1 MAQINAAAPHAP
13 KVGRT
18 SRLLG
23 RFHVTGVFWFRV
35 HSWGVRVIP
44 QSLRWIFV
52 RIFTSFFFFCLIRIR
67 DAIAANLDAALGPAG
82 FWKRQRRIYRTF
94 FDFAWCLTERY
105 ERLAAGERSRVIVEN
120 QKLWR
125 ELNSN
130 KEGFI
135 LVTGHIGN
143 WEMGS
148 AQATEDEARR
158 VHVVREEELDPRA
171 QEFIQNLLRERMGEL
186 YTTHFATDDMTLGLE
201 LLDALRRGEIVAL
214 QGDRPRTGGRTLP
227 VTLFGRS
234 YALPLGPLILAR
246 TAGVPLVPAF
256 ILREERLVYR
266 SAVREPIYVENSGN
280 RQADLKRAAAKLIEE
295 IEWAVREKP
304 HQWFCFRNLW
314 PDSE

>member
-1 MAQINAAAPHAP
+1 MAQLNAVSPHAP
-13 KVGRT
+13 KVGWT

-23 RFHVTGVFWFRV
+23 RFHVTGVFWFRI

-44 QSLRWIFV
+44 QPLRWIFV
-52 RIFTSFFFFCLIRIR
+52 RIFTTFFFFCLIRIR
-67 DAIAANLDAALGPAG
+67 NAIASNLDVALGPAG
-82 FWKRQRRIYRTF
+82 FLEKQRRIYRTF
-94 FDFAWCLTERY
+94 SDFAWCLTERY

-125 ELNSN
+125 ELNAN
-130 KEGFI
+130 KRGFV

-171 QEFIQNLLRERMGEL
+171 QEFIQNLLREHMGEL
-186 YTTHFATDDMTLGLE
+186 YTTHFVKDDMTLGLE
-201 LLDALRRGEIVAL
+201 LLEALRRGEIVAL

-227 VTLFGRS
+227 VQLFGRP
-234 YALPLGPLILAR
+234 YELPLGPLILAR

-256 ILREERLVYR
+256 ILREKRLRYR
-266 SAVREPIYVENSGN
+266 SSVREPIFVENSGD
-280 RQADLKRAAAKLIEE
+280 RQADLEQAAAKLIEQL
-295 IEWAVREKP
+295 EWAVREKP
-304 HQWFCFRNLW
+304 HQWFCFRSLW
-314 PDSE
+314 PESE